1 MPNVMDFALSMLER
15 NPNLGNNPNAQA
27 MLSAIR
33 NNDQRVGEQMAR
45 NICKSYGVSEQE
57 AYNQARR
64 FFGL

>member
-1 MPNVMDFALSMLER
+1 MPNVMDFALSMLGK
-15 NPNLGNNPNAQA
+15 NPNIGNNPNAQA

-33 NNDQRVGEQMAR
+33 SNDQQAGEQMAR

-57 AYNQARR
+57 AISQARR